1 MWKKILSP
9 HFFLILITIFS
20 ILPVSSKIYFLEADY
35 YLDKTRQKKIILGK
49 GEVISS
55 DKEIARVAI
64 SDPEI
69 ADAQILSEKQLFV
82 RAKKIGISTL
92 LVWEKENPTPSRFD
106 LAIWP
111 DIDYLKT
118 QLQDLDKNIDIE
130 FIPPA
135 ISSISGS
142 GDSESGESSG
152 SSSEST
158 SSQPALSAGSS
169 QSQGS
174 SSNSSE
180 TISGKII
187 LKGDVANAE
196 IIARALQIAGAYVGD
211 QGIRIISHP
220 GGQVVDGLVGKY
232 DISSNSDSQSQ
243 SQSQSQN
250 SGLSLGSRSQISFTS
265 NRFANL
271 SRGVIATT
279 QHGSVISFLTVK
291 DPPQISVAIRFYEI
305 SRSLSR
311 DLGFN
316 TQFGG
321 HTLQGGTFV
330 GGNIVSKATG
340 AFGSISRLTGFM
352 GAQGQQGPEFSFGN
366 FSSPG
371 GTFLSQELGDG
382 VTGALFYPK
391 NGIGLLIQALQARG
405 EIKSLAEPTL
415 VITNGEPASFLA
427 GGEVPILKSIF
438 TNGGTSQDINYEP
451 FGIRFSILPSITSTD
466 MIHLE
471 LVPEIRD
478 IDTDLS
484 NFVAAPGST
493 NIRPPAFKTRRTQTQ
508 VDLETG
514 QAFAISGLLRNDNT
528 RSLRKVPGVGDVPI
542 LGSLF
547 RSKSFRKGET
557 ELLIVV
563 TPEIVKPRDSKKVAQ
578 LSIPEVPY
586 HDFDQLAP
594 LKPYIQLD
602 DEKGPDFKRPLDG
615 GKYNTPEKGT
625 EENNESSINNS
636 TDSKEEKISF
646 QQKSDEKPKEEI
658 KNETK
663 ENKNL
668 EFSESKPL
676 EKIESQANNPTE
688 PNQIQE
694 PAKARKDSN
703 TKKIEE
709 FKKRFF
715 KKEAD
720 KEIQTEEEKA
730 ISEQQELRRKWQ
742 EEMANYSKAKEAMK
756 IARETKF

>member
-1 MWKKILSP
+1 MWKRFLSP

-20 ILPVSSKIYFLEADY
+20 ILPASSKIYFLEADY

-82 RAKKIGISTL
+82 RAKKLGISTL
-92 LVWEKENPTPSRFD
+92 LVWEKDNPTPSRFD

-111 DIDYLKT
+111 DIDYLKA
-118 QLQDLDKNIDIE
+118 QLQDLDKHIDVE

-135 ISSISGS
+135 TSSISGS
-142 GDSESGESSG
+142 GDSESNESSG
-152 SSSEST
+152 ST
-158 SSQPALSAGSS
+158 APTPSQPTLSASS
-169 QSQGS
+169 AQSQGS
-174 SSNSSE
+174 SSSSNSGNSSA
-180 TISGKII
+180 ISGKII

-196 IIARALQIAGAYVGD
+196 VIARALQIAGAYVGD
-211 QGIRIISHP
+211 QGIKIISHP
-220 GGQVVDGLVGKY
+220 GGQVVDGLSGKY
-232 DISSNSDSQSQ
+232 DISSNSDFQSQ
-243 SQSQSQN
+243 SQSQSQG
-250 SGLSLGSRSQISFTS
+250 SGLSLGARSQISFTS

-305 SRSLSR
+305 SRNLSR

-321 HTLQGGTFV
+321 HTLQGGTFI
-330 GGNIVSKATG
+330 GGNIVSKASG

-352 GAQGQQGPEFSFGN
+352 GAQGQQAPDFSFGK
-366 FSSPG
+366 FASPG
-371 GTFLSQELGDG
+371 GSFLSQELGDG

-451 FGIRFSILPSITSTD
+451 FGIRFSILPSITSND

-484 NFVAAPGST
+484 NFVSAPGST

-528 RSLRKVPGVGDVPI
+528 RSLRKVPGVGDVPV

-563 TPEIVKPRDSKKVAQ
+563 TPEIVRPTDPKKVAQ
-578 LSIPEVPY
+578 LSVPEIPY

-594 LKPYIQLD
+594 LKPYIKLD
-602 DEKGPDFKRPLDG
+602 DEKGPDFKKPLDA
-615 GKYNTPEKGT
+615 GKYNNPEKDT
-625 EENNESSINNS
+625 EEKNKSSLN
-636 TDSKEEKISF
+636 DSKEEIRIENRDANSKVSEAKPLQKI
-646 QQKSDEKPKEEI
+646 D
-658 KNETK
+658 TK
-663 ENKNL
+663 ANNQTQPNQVQGPIQAQKNL
-668 EFSESKPL
+668 N
-676 EKIESQANNPTE
+676 AM
-688 PNQIQE
+688 
-694 PAKARKDSN
+694 
-703 TKKIEE
+703 KIEE

-715 KKEAD
+715 KKETD
-720 KEIQTEEEKA
+720 KELQTEEEKL
-730 ISEQQELRRKWQ
+730 ITEQQELRNKWQ
-742 EEMANYSKAKEAMK
+742 EEMTNYSKAKEAMK
-756 IARETKF
+756 LARENKY